1 MSRILTCLTVLLAA
15 VAPLAA
21 QVRRQGEPIPLTL
34 HPAALP
40 EPSLKYRLLPDR
52 AELVPGNAATIYY
65 RSEAMFVENRYL
77 LDDIQE
83 DHWDRW
89 FITPIKDL
97 PQSEVEAKLGPARN
111 FLHEIEVATHYRR
124 CDWEVDSRSEGVG
137 LFTPDLRGFRRA
149 ALLLGVRARHD
160 MARGHFPEALQ
171 SLQTGYALAR
181 HLGAGPSFNHVL
193 VAEVAANLMNYQ
205 VEDLIQR
212 PGAPNLYWS
221 LAVLPRPYFDIGPAV
236 EDEGTVLERTW
247 PWLKRLEEGPMSG
260 DEVRAAREKVRKTLE
275 RYNITPPDAEK
286 AVQEAYP
293 EAKRAL
299 LAQGVSVKEADAM
312 PPFQVV
318 ALDAA
323 RQYRRS
329 WQEYT
334 KWFQLPGGWREPGYR
349 KAAERYRGAVTRL
362 DRLFF
367 GGLIHAL
374 GIGDPDTLNKVYTSM
389 DQIERNIAAL
399 RCLEALRLY
408 AAGHGGKLPAAL
420 SDITEVPVP
429 PDPITGKPFTYEAH
443 GDHARLSA
451 AAPTDEP
458 PPALQKLVYDVTLR
472 P

>member
-1 MSRILTCLTVLLAA
+1 VSRTLVCLTVLLAA
-15 VAPLAA
+15 VAPLSA
-21 QVRRQGEPIPLTL
+21 QVRRQGEPVPMAL
-34 HPAALP
+34 HPAPLL

-97 PQSEVEAKLGPARN
+97 PLTEVETKVGFARN

-149 ALLLGVRARHD
+149 ALLLGVRARYH
-160 MARGHFPEALQ
+160 MARRQFPEALQ

-181 HLGAGPSFNHVL
+181 HLGQGPSFNHVV

-205 VEDLIQR
+205 LEDFVQQ
-212 PGAPNLYWS
+212 PGAPNLYWA
-221 LAVLPRPYFDIGPAV
+221 LAVLPRPFFDIAPAV
-236 EDEGTVLERTW
+236 EEEGTVLERTW
-247 PWLKRLEEGPMSG
+247 PWLKRLGEGPMSP
-260 DEVRAAREKVRKTLE
+260 DEVRAAHDNIRRTLE
-275 RYNITPPDAEK
+275 RYNITPPDGER

-299 LAQGVSVKEADAM
+299 LGQGVSAKEVDAM

-318 ALDAA
+318 ALDAV
-323 RQYRRS
+323 RQYRRA

-349 KAAERYRGAVTRL
+349 KAAERYRATVGRL

-389 DQIERNIAAL
+389 DQIERNVAAL

-408 AAGHGGKLPAAL
+408 AAGHGGKLPATL
-420 SDITEVPVP
+420 GDVTEVPVP
-429 PDPITGKPFTYEAH
+429 PDPITGKPFTYVAS
-443 GDHARLSA
+443 GDQARLSA
-451 AAPTDEP
+451 PAPTDEP
-458 PPALQKLVYDVTLR
+458 PPALQKLVYEVTLK